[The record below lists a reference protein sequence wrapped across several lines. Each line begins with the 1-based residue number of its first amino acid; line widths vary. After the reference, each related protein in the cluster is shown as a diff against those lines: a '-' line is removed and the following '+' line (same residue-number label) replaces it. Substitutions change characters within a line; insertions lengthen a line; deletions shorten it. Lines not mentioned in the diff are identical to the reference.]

1 MTTDTLLL
9 ILTGLCAFL
18 AAAVVWLVLEMRL
31 LKIQTSEN
39 LRRDEQDEMIE
50 AILTGVRSERQEVQQ
65 AVLNVE
71 RGVSQTLAGLT
82 GYLTEQQNRSAAEV
96 RTLNETARQSLAE
109 TREVMNRQL
118 LELQGLVD
126 ARFAKIIETNAS
138 ASEALGAKL
147 ESKFSEIRTSVDASL
162 EKVRAGNEARLEEM
176 RATVQEKLDRTLSER
191 LTASFRTVDEK
202 LGLVQTGLGEMRT
215 MAESVRDLKGIL
227 ANVKTRGTFGGGGRP
242 PSSPTSSRQRSTA
255 PR

>member
-82 GYLTEQQNRSAAEV
+82 GYS
-96 RTLNETARQSLAE
+96 
-109 TREVMNRQL
+109 
-118 LELQGLVD
+118 
-126 ARFAKIIETNAS
+126 
-138 ASEALGAKL
+138 
-147 ESKFSEIRTSVDASL
+147 
-162 EKVRAGNEARLEEM
+162 
-176 RATVQEKLDRTLSER
+176 
-191 LTASFRTVDEK
+191 
-202 LGLVQTGLGEMRT
+202 
-215 MAESVRDLKGIL
+215 
-227 ANVKTRGTFGGGGRP
+227 
-242 PSSPTSSRQRSTA
+242 PSSRTGARPRCVRSTRRPDSRL
-255 PR
+255 PRRAR

>member
-82 GYLTEQQNRSAAEV
+82 GYLTEQQNTRADDLTDHTHHPDDRMDLLQISAGGSKLFPDV
-96 RTLNETARQSLAE
+96 R
-109 TREVMNRQL
+109 NRIDPDDINAQIC
-118 LELQGLVD
+118 
-126 ARFAKIIETNAS
+126 KIQEIIHHLIENHR
-138 ASEALGAKL
+138 
-147 ESKFSEIRTSVDASL
+147 IR
-162 EKVRAGNEARLEEM
+162 
-176 RATVQEKLDRTLSER
+176 
-191 LTASFRTVDEK
+191 
-202 LGLVQTGLGEMRT
+202 
-215 MAESVRDLKGIL
+215 II
-227 ANVKTRGTFGGGGRP
+227 
-242 PSSPTSSRQRSTA
+242 
-255 PR
+255 

>member
-138 ASEALGAKL
+138 ASR
-147 ESKFSEIRTSVDASL
+147 S
-162 EKVRAGNEARLEEM
+162 AR
-176 RATVQEKLDRTLSER
+176 RQARVQVLRDPHER
-191 LTASFRTVDEK
+191 
-202 LGLVQTGLGEMRT
+202 
-215 MAESVRDLKGIL
+215 
-227 ANVKTRGTFGGGGRP
+227 GRQP
-242 PSSPTSSRQRSTA
+242 
-255 PR
+255 

>member
-109 TREVMNRQL
+109 TREVMKTNPKL
-118 LELQGLVD
+118 L
-126 ARFAKIIETNAS
+126 S
-138 ASEALGAKL
+138 
-147 ESKFSEIRTSVDASL
+147 
-162 EKVRAGNEARLEEM
+162 LEEM
-176 RATVQEKLDRTLSER
+176 FLLAQTYEPGSSEFNQVMETAVRLFPADPTANINAAFARMASGDIDAAAECLDKAGNTPRAIHARGV
-191 LTASFRTVDEK
+191 
-202 LGLVQTGLGEMRT
+202 
-215 MAESVRDLKGIL
+215 MALLKGDSNLALRLFREALAAGDADAQRNIDIL
-227 ANVKTRGTFGGGGRP
+227 EL
-242 PSSPTSSRQRSTA
+242 
-255 PR
+255 

>member
-147 ESKFSEIRTSVDASL
+147 ESKFSEIRRPASRRCVRRFRKSSIARSPSALRRASGPWTRSSASCRRGWARCVRWPRASGTSRAS
-162 EKVRAGNEARLEEM
+162 
-176 RATVQEKLDRTLSER
+176 S
-191 LTASFRTVDEK
+191 
-202 LGLVQTGLGEMRT
+202 QT
-215 MAESVRDLKGIL
+215 
-227 ANVKTRGTFGGGGRP
+227 
-242 PSSPTSSRQRSTA
+242 
-255 PR
+255 

>member
-71 RGVSQTLAGLT
+71 RGRGAYAQRDGQTVAC
-82 GYLTEQQNRSAAEV
+82 R
-96 RTLNETARQSLAE
+96 
-109 TREVMNRQL
+109 
-118 LELQGLVD
+118 D
-126 ARFAKIIETNAS
+126 AR
-138 ASEALGAKL
+138 G
-147 ESKFSEIRTSVDASL
+147 
-162 EKVRAGNEARLEEM
+162 
-176 RATVQEKLDRTLSER
+176 
-191 LTASFRTVDEK
+191 DE
-202 LGLVQTGLGEMRT
+202 
-215 MAESVRDLKGIL
+215 
-227 ANVKTRGTFGGGGRP
+227 P
-242 PSSPTSSRQRSTA
+242 PA
-255 PR
+255 P

>member
-202 LGLVQTGLGEMRT
+202 LGLVQTGLR
-215 MAESVRDLKGIL
+215 AS
-227 ANVKTRGTFGGGGRP
+227 GTSRA
-242 PSSPTSSRQRSTA
+242 SSQT
-255 PR
+255 

>member
-1 MTTDTLLL
+1 MTTDMLLL

-109 TREVMNRQL
+109 
-118 LELQGLVD
+118 
-126 ARFAKIIETNAS
+126 
-138 ASEALGAKL
+138 
-147 ESKFSEIRTSVDASL
+147 
-162 EKVRAGNEARLEEM
+162 M
-176 RATVQEKLDRTLSER
+176 R
-191 LTASFRTVDEK
+191 
-202 LGLVQTGLGEMRT
+202 
-215 MAESVRDLKGIL
+215 
-227 ANVKTRGTFGGGGRP
+227 
-242 PSSPTSSRQRSTA
+242 
-255 PR
+255 

>member
-71 RGVSQTLAGLT
+71 RGVSQTLAGP
-82 GYLTEQQNRSAAEV
+82 A
-96 RTLNETARQSLAE
+96 
-109 TREVMNRQL
+109 
-118 LELQGLVD
+118 
-126 ARFAKIIETNAS
+126 
-138 ASEALGAKL
+138 
-147 ESKFSEIRTSVDASL
+147 TS
-162 EKVRAGNEARLEEM
+162 
-176 RATVQEKLDRTLSER
+176 
-191 LTASFRTVDEK
+191 
-202 LGLVQTGLGEMRT
+202 
-215 MAESVRDLKGIL
+215 
-227 ANVKTRGTFGGGGRP
+227 
-242 PSSPTSSRQRSTA
+242 PSSRTGARPRCVRSTRRPDSRL
-255 PR
+255 PRRAR